1 MQQKEKNRLLALEW
15 KKAWANSSFKIK
27 TVVGSFLLL
36 LVLISFP
43 KFFATIEL
51 RNGIVLSDFLLEQ
64 LPSFDLSIPIFLLIW
79 STAILLIRRIIQS
92 PTLFLQ
98 FLISFL
104 LLCILRILTIS
115 SIPLNAPI
123 GLIPLKDPIS
133 SLFYGGKEIF
143 ITKDLFFSGH
153 TATQFLMFLSFQKK
167 GDRIITGI
175 TSFAIALMVLVQ
187 HIHYTI
193 DVIAAFPL
201 SYIVFLLGKK
211 ISTY

>member
-27 TVVGSFLLL
+27 TVVGSFLLA

-201 SYIVFLLGKK
+201 SYIVYLLGKK

>member
-27 TVVGSFLLL
+27 TVVGSFLLA

-51 RNGIVLSDFLLEQ
+51 RKGIDLSDIVLEQ

-201 SYIVFLLGKK
+201 SYIVYLLGKK

>member
-15 KKAWANSSFKIK
+15 KKAWANSSFKMK
-27 TVVGSFLLL
+27 TVIGSFLLL

-43 KFFATIEL
+43 NFFATIEL

-201 SYIVFLLGKK
+201 SYIVYLLGKK

>member
-201 SYIVFLLGKK
+201 SYIVYLLGKK

>member
-15 KKAWANSSFKIK
+15 KKAWANSSFKMK
-27 TVVGSFLLL
+27 TVIGSFLLL

-201 SYIVFLLGKK
+201 SYIVYLLGKK

>member
-175 TSFAIALMVLVQ
+175 TSIAIALMVLIQ

>member
-15 KKAWANSSFKIK
+15 KKAWANASFNIK
-27 TVVGSFLLL
+27 TVVGSFLLA

-51 RNGIVLSDFLLEQ
+51 RKGIDLSDIVLEQ

-92 PTLFLQ
+92 PALYLQ
-98 FLISFL
+98 FLMSFL
-104 LLCILRILTIS
+104 LLCILRIVTIS

-175 TSFAIALMVLVQ
+175 TSIAIALMVLIQ

-201 SYIVFLLGKK
+201 TYIVYLLGKK